1 MLSRLTWRCHAQAQ
15 CRALAGGRHLA
26 GARGADAL
34 YARVRVG
41 RGAEGGGGG
50 GLRVPAVH
58 AVILLLV
65 LHLRHL

>member
-1 MLSRLTWRCHAQAQ
+1 MLSRLTWWCHAQAQ

-41 RGAEGGGGG
+41 RGAGGGG